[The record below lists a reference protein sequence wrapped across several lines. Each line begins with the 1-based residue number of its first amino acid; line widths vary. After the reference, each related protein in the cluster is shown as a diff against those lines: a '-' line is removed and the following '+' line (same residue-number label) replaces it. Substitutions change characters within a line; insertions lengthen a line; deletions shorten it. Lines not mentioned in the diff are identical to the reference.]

1 MGLLKTSLGTAAEH
15 LGVLFSTRFA
25 RTVLLL
31 LLATGLSTCS
41 RNPATGERQLSLYS
55 TQQEIQMG
63 RQSDES
69 IVRAMGIY
77 EDEDLQSYVSEMGQ
91 EMAALSERPDLPW
104 TFRVV
109 DEPAINAFAL
119 PGGFIYVTRGILA
132 HFNSEA
138 QLAAVVGHEI
148 GHVTARHSVNQISRQ
163 QLAGLGLGIGSILSP
178 EIAQFQNL
186 IGAGLQLAFLSF
198 SREDERES
206 DMLGFRYM
214 VQAGYDPREMPD
226 VFNMLSRASEGGS
239 RVPEW
244 LSTHPNPEN
253 REQDIEQRIAAYEGD
268 LSDLVVDR
276 AEYLRL
282 LDGIPF
288 GDDPRNGYF
297 IDRTFLH
304 PDLRFRFDFP
314 SGWQVVNQAQ
324 QVAGQPEGGN
334 AMISLRFAEGTSAQ
348 AALES
353 FVQESG
359 VQVVDRQSDEINGLI
374 AQWARFRAE
383 TQQGALA
390 GTVAF
395 VEYGGQ
401 VYQLMGLSTADRIGQ
416 YRGVIESTLS
426 SFDSLRE
433 PSLLDVEP
441 RRIQL
446 VELPRD
452 MSLAEFDREYP
463 SSIPLQ
469 RIAVMNQVREGDTL
483 QAGELYKRVVGEGPP
498 QAIP

>member
-1 MGLLKTSLGTAAEH
+1 MGQLKNSLRRAASFSGDLSSARFVRTALVLVLAV
-15 LGVLFSTRFA
+15 GV
-25 RTVLLL
+25 
-31 LLATGLSTCS
+31 STCS

-69 IVRAMGIY
+69 IVQSMGIY

-163 QLAGLGLGIGSILSP
+163 QLAGLGLGIGSVLSP
-178 EIAQFQNL
+178 ELAQFQDV

-198 SREDERES
+198 GREDERES

-214 VQAGYDPREMPD
+214 VEAGYDPREMPG
-226 VFNMLSRASEGGS
+226 VFNMLARASEGGS

-276 AEYLRL
+276 SEYLRL

-288 GDDPRNGYF
+288 GQNPRNGYF

-314 SGWQVVNQAQ
+314 AGWQVVNQAE
-324 QVAGQPEGGN
+324 QVAGQPESGD
-334 AMISLRFAEGTSAQ
+334 AMISLRFAEGSSAE

-359 VQVVDRQSDEINGLI
+359 VQVVDRQSEEINGLI
-374 AQWARFRAE
+374 AEWARFRADTE
-383 TQQGALA
+383 QGTLE
-390 GTVAF
+390 GTMAF

-401 VYQLMGLSTADRIGQ
+401 VYQLMGLSTAESIGQ
-416 YRGVIESTLS
+416 YRGAVEATLS

-441 RRIQL
+441 RRMQI

-452 MSLAEFDREYP
+452 MTLAEFDREYP
-463 SSIPLQ
+463 SSIPLE
-469 RIAVMNQVREGDTL
+469 RIAVMNQVREGDVL
-483 QAGELYKRVVGEGPP
+483 QAGMLYKRVVGDGPP
-498 QAIP
+498 ETLP